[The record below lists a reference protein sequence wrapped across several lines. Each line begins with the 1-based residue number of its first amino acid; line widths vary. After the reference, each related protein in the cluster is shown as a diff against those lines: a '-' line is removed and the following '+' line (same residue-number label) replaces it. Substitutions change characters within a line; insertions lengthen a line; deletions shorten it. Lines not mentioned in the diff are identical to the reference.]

1 MSDFS
6 VNTDK
11 INNLADLLD
20 KQVKKLESYGN
31 TVKFYVKVFV
41 SQRGCKSPSD
51 VCFKNYQCK
60 YQKSVPDCG
69 SDGNCS

>member
-20 KQVKKLESYGN
+20 KQVKN
-31 TVKFYVKVFV
+31 WKVMEIL
-41 SQRGCKSPSD
+41 
-51 VCFKNYQCK
+51 
-60 YQKSVPDCG
+60 
-69 SDGNCS
+69 